1 MALLGSSCVGCSLD
15 RSWIE
20 NTILLTGALPVAALT
35 TRGATKTSG
44 SRAAAVMTAVTRR
57 WRIIQRPSADS
68 GRRCFAR
75 LRPAILRPAD
85 DPADDR
91 VRRTPAP
98 LARIARAQPR
108 GGGRTG
114 ARAGRGDGR
123 RTAAVAGTVR
133 VTGRARAGNGAAAS
147 GSPSSSR

>member
-75 LRPAILRPAD
+75 FGRLRPAILRLVDDPAD
-85 DPADDR
+85 DPADDPTDDPADDR
-91 VRRTPAP
+91 VWRTPAP
-98 LARIARAQPR
+98 PA
-108 GGGRTG
+108 
-114 ARAGRGDGR
+114 
-123 RTAAVAGTVR
+123 
-133 VTGRARAGNGAAAS
+133 
-147 GSPSSSR
+147 

>member
-1 MALLGSSCVGCSLD
+1 MALLGSNCVGWSGD
-15 RSWIE
+15 RSWME
-20 NTILLTGALPVAALT
+20 NTILVTGALPVAALT
-35 TRGATKTSG
+35 TRGATKTRG
-44 SRAAAVMTAVTRR
+44 SSAAAVMTAVTRR

-68 GRRCFAR
+68 GRRCLAR
-75 LRPAILRPAD
+75 LRPAILRPAGDPAD

-98 LARIARAQPR
+98 LARIARAQPPV
-108 GGGRTG
+108 GRTTG

-133 VTGRARAGNGAAAS
+133 VTGRARAGN
-147 GSPSSSR
+147 